1 MAMEIDPGGR
11 PSGEML
17 VRLKSYEPRRGA
29 VLRRFGYRGITFHVE
44 RGWYRV
50 SREVAEHLRTV
61 RQVPGDESSP
71 LAFDVCTEEEAK
83 VLEERQEAEARV
95 ARRAA
100 EAIQVQERH
109 ERQSVQ
115 AAMAEAR
122 PAVQEAAQAKSVQ
135 PPVQAQRQQVKAVA
149 QKKRVRN
156 D

>member
-95 ARRAA
+95 ARRAS
-100 EAIQVQERH
+100 EAVLAQERRELQTVQE
-109 ERQSVQ
+109 E
-115 AAMAEAR
+115 
-122 PAVQEAAQAKSVQ
+122 AQAKSVQ

-156 D
+156 DYCMQT